1 MIIEDGMTV
10 GEAPRHSSDGMID
23 EEVYFQSDAGMIDA
37 EVRHLLEPEVNM
49 IADQEAQ

>member
-10 GEAPRHSSDGMID
+10 GEAPHHSSDGMID
-23 EEVYFQSDAGMIDA
+23 AEVYFRSDAGMIDA

-49 IADQEAQ
+49 IVDQEAQ

>member
-23 EEVYFQSDAGMIDA
+23 AEVYFQSDAGMIDA